1 MFLNNLLKMKLNL
14 MTMSFTPHK
23 SFLME
28 DRRDGSLLKKEIFM
42 IFKSV
47 PFFILSLV
55 LEGKKKVIKSEKVL
69 ELGYPI
75 QEVAV
80 NP

>member
-28 DRRDGSLLKKEIFM
+28 DRLDGSLLKKETFM
-42 IFKSV
+42 ISKSV
-47 PFFILSLV
+47 LFYFIFSV
-55 LEGKKKVIKSEKVL
+55 IRKKESHKIREG
-69 ELGYPI
+69 P
-75 QEVAV
+75 
-80 NP
+80 

>member
-1 MFLNNLLKMKLNL
+1 